1 MTGLTSYT
9 PVWQVVFGLV
19 GGFIAGLV
27 LGCTRVFRTRL
38 YRLVGIYSGGMV
50 FVACPFSI

>member
-1 MTGLTSYT
+1 MTGLTSYI